1 VQNCFIKYLNIHIY
15 DTRKWSFHI
24 HTKNVNLKSCITMK
38 HKQSMHANYFIKY
51 LLLTSLLSS

>member
-1 VQNCFIKYLNIHIY
+1 
-15 DTRKWSFHI
+15 
-24 HTKNVNLKSCITMK
+24 MK